1 MSSIYSVLIYFT
13 KYVYLQRDK
22 VILVVKNNL
31 KQQFNNNKNIMK
43 YIVLISDGVLN
54 HSFQVF
60 TTKEE
65 AEEYANKIASK
76 HDFVEVNELI
86 NSVYL

>member
-1 MSSIYSVLIYFT
+1 
-13 KYVYLQRDK
+13 
-22 VILVVKNNL
+22 
-31 KQQFNNNKNIMK
+31 MK

-65 AEEYANKIASK
+65 AEKYANKIKYK
-76 HDFVEVNELI
+76 HEYVEVNELI